1 MMRKEVCVRVNSV
14 FKLWNQAL
22 RLFSTEDFMIIGLV
36 AACVIMMPFFV
47 LGLRKRSYVRVISL
61 IVLAAYA
68 AGELYFTFFNRSS
81 LQSVN
86 MLEPMRDIRA
96 AFRVDDGVVGFVR
109 RLSDG
114 DLRGALSAVHIGD
127 PRKAREV
134 FLNILLFLP
143 LGYLLPFVSKKL
155 RNPFF
160 ITLIGFLCSLA
171 TECAQFYTRL
181 GTFQVDDL
189 VCNTLGTL
197 IGGLIGV
204 LLCAL
209 WRVE

>member
-1 MMRKEVCVRVNSV
+1 MSILQKII
-14 FKLWNQAL
+14 NQAF
-22 RLFSTEDFMIIGLV
+22 RLFTTEDFLIIALV

-47 LGLRKRSYVRVISL
+47 LGLRKRSYVRIISL

-68 AGELYFTFFNRSS
+68 MGELYFTFFNRTS
-81 LQSVN
+81 LQSVSVV
-86 MLEPMRDIRA
+86 EPMRDIRA
-96 AFRVDDGVVGFVR
+96 AFRVDNGIVGFVR
-109 RLSDG
+109 ELS
-114 DLRGALSAVHIGD
+114 RGNFREAVGAFHIDD

-155 RNPFF
+155 RNPFV
-160 ITLIGFLCSLA
+160 IMLIGFLCSLA
-171 TECAQFYTRL
+171 TEYAQFYTRL

-197 IGGLIGV
+197 IGGIIGV